1 MTFQEKLDSVVKK
14 NNSLLCVGLDSDIE
28 KLPERFKKEQ
38 HSQFSFN
45 KWIIEQTAESVCAFK
60 PNTAFYEARG
70 IAGIADLKLTCDFIR
85 TKYPHIPI
93 ILDAK
98 RGDIGNTNRGYIKFA
113 FDYLQTDAITLHPY
127 LGAEAIEPFLQRVD
141 KGCIILCR
149 TSNPGAGELQDP
161 KIGVEPFFFVLAK
174 KNINDWDK
182 NGNCMLVIGATY
194 PEELTEIRKIAG
206 DMTFLIPG
214 IGAQGGDLEK
224 TVQAGL
230 NSMKK
235 GMIINAGRSI
245 IFADN
250 PKMEAEKLR
259 DEINRY
265 R

>member
-1 MTFQEKLDSVVKK
+1 
-14 NNSLLCVGLDSDIE
+14 
-28 KLPERFKKEQ
+28 
-38 HSQFSFN
+38 
-45 KWIIEQTAESVCAFK
+45 
-60 PNTAFYEARG
+60 
-70 IAGIADLKLTCDFIR
+70 
-85 TKYPHIPI
+85 
-93 ILDAK
+93 
-98 RGDIGNTNRGYIKFA
+98 
-113 FDYLQTDAITLHPY
+113 
-127 LGAEAIEPFLQRVD
+127 
-141 KGCIILCR
+141 
-149 TSNPGAGELQDP
+149 
-161 KIGVEPFFFVLAK
+161 
-174 KNINDWDK
+174 
-182 NGNCMLVIGATY
+182 MLVIGATY